1 MGIDQSRRCIG
12 AINRLTGPPEGGDM
26 LSKEDSRRL
35 AQLERQLRRDDPEFC
50 ARMAGGRPPARR
62 VPLSLVLAAAVIW
75 GAALVLAVAGW
86 WIAAGVAAVWAMVI
100 VGALAYRC
108 GPSRHGR
115 HRPGD
120 PEPLPPG
127 W

>member
-1 MGIDQSRRCIG
+1 
-12 AINRLTGPPEGGDM
+12 M

-62 VPLSLVLAAAVIW
+62 VPISLVLAAAVIW
-75 GAALVLAVAGW
+75 AAALVLAVAGW
-86 WIAAGVAAVWAMVI
+86 WIAAGVAAGWAMVI

-108 GPSRHGR
+108 RPSRRGR

-120 PEPLPPG
+120 PEPLPPD